1 MCLARHGLR
10 VPWRRHWAFQ
20 NPLRPPRR
28 VISVLRTVLL
38 DLASFEIPKKENNFT
53 GGDGRGR
60 ASPGT
65 TNLGFRSAGDHQVP
79 PAGLTLLLPCIL
91 GRACARARQVK
102 EELGKFQGEVCGQ
115 LQDTALCIR
124 QAVARLCC
132 VLAET
137 AAKPQRRL

>member
-1 MCLARHGLR
+1 M
-10 VPWRRHWAFQ
+10 
-20 NPLRPPRR
+20 
-28 VISVLRTVLL
+28 LL
-38 DLASFEIPKKENNFT
+38 GLASFEATKKK
-53 GGDGRGR
+53 
-60 ASPGT
+60 T
-65 TNLGFRSAGDHQVP
+65 TSQEETAEAEPAPAQPTLVSEVQEITRC
-79 PAGLTLLLPCIL
+79 PAGLTLLLPWIL
-91 GRACARARQVK
+91 DVRLRARQVK